1 MTREQRQT
9 VVDAVNMQS
18 DYYFEFL
25 HDKDVDAEDK
35 ETYRKELGDLCIFLQ
50 EAEKKGF
57 DVANTCYPL
66 ERKVAM
72 LSK

>member
-1 MTREQRQT
+1 MTKKQMQT

-25 HDKDVDAEDK
+25 HDKDVNAEDK
-35 ETYRKELGDLCIFLQ
+35 ETYKKDLGALCIFLQ

-66 ERKVAM
+66 KDKVEV